1 MAISTY
7 AELKTAVAEWG
18 NRTDLT
24 TQIPDFIALAEERI
38 NAKLRVRQ
46 MVARATTDAAEYLD
60 LPDDWIEARE
70 VKLTNSKT
78 TVLDYYSPIALDKQF
93 PYGGAGQPS
102 GFTIVGSQLRLMPA
116 PSGSMTAEIGYYQK
130 VPALSDSQ
138 TQNAVLTDFPRVYLY
153 GSLVEMQNYLLDAK
167 TLQRFEALFDEAVR
181 VANTANKS
189 STHAGGS
196 LRVTPGGNVV

>member
-1 MAISTY
+1 M
-7 AELKTAVAEWG
+7 
-18 NRTDLT
+18 
-24 TQIPDFIALAEERI
+24 
-38 NAKLRVRQ
+38 
-46 MVARATTDAAEYLD
+46 
-60 LPDDWIEARE
+60 
-70 VKLTNSKT
+70 
-78 TVLDYYSPIALDKQF
+78 TV
-93 PYGGAGQPS
+93 
-102 GFTIVGSQLRLMPA
+102 
-116 PSGSMTAEIGYYQK
+116 EIGYYQK